1 MEVQRTIDQH
11 AVSTKPDPK
20 VETAKMVVNS
30 YLSFSIVANKEFKN
44 FFRKYAPSITLPS
57 PNTLISTT
65 KRIADV
71 IHQFVVEELKG
82 KRVCI
87 ILDGMTKNKTTF
99 YNVLLST
106 DSTNQ
111 WKRPAI
117 FFWDCVA
124 VASQT
129 GEAIGGLIASVHD
142 ELKSNEITANAYAS
156 DNCATMVKA
165 GVCASQILGKT
176 IMRIP
181 CGSHILNLALLD
193 IMKENCIGVIW
204 KNVYATIPHY

>member
-11 AVSTKPDPK
+11 VVSTKPDPK

-129 GEAIGGLIASVHD
+129 GEA
-142 ELKSNEITANAYAS
+142 NAYAS